1 MKRILLLS
9 LLWPVLSV
17 AAPHPAT
24 STSALT
30 DPEKGL
36 AYLARGYSLKTTGTN
51 WTAITTN
58 QDSFIET
65 VRFAPKDSKLTGSLS
80 VRTDKIAANVSIETY
95 AKKFMRDYP
104 NYGFDVLGSK
114 TLTINQSHGL
124 VVDMVQKVKN
134 TQLRQV
140 ILKNNDQVAILTC
153 LDSKD
158 NFATTITS
166 CNQIMK
172 SFEWV
177 RTEAVAPAEVKKIK

>member
-1 MKRILLLS
+1 M
-9 LLWPVLSV
+9 

-24 STSALT
+24 STSVLT

-36 AYLARGYSLKTTGTN
+36 SYLAKGYSLKTTGTN
-51 WTAITTN
+51 WTAVSAENESLI
-58 QDSFIET
+58 DI
-65 VRFAPKDSKLTGSLS
+65 VRFADKDSKLTGTLS
-80 VRTDKIAANVSIETY
+80 IRTDRIAKNVSLEIY

-114 TLTINQSHGL
+114 NVVINQSSGL

-140 ILKNNDQVAILTC
+140 ILKNNSQVAILTC

-158 NFATTITS
+158 NFMTTITS
-166 CNQIMK
+166 CNQIIK
-172 SFEWV
+172 SFEWADPAAAASV
-177 RTEAVAPAEVKKIK
+177 PAPKNEVK